1 MGAGCEIWAA
11 GWMWDVGCEI
21 WDAGHEIWAA
31 GWMQDVRFGMQD
43 VRFGL
48 QAAGLLAIQAASEP
62 PALPPLPL
70 FPNAAWDGIP
80 DPAAGARRALER
92 AINLQFVSED

>member
-1 MGAGCEIWAA
+1 MGCRMDVGCEIWAA
-11 GWMWDVGCEI
+11 GWMQDLRFGMQ
-21 WDAGHEIWAA
+21 DGR
-31 GWMQDVRFGMQD
+31 GLQDVRFGIQD

-48 QAAGLLAIQAASEP
+48 QAVGLLAMQAASEP
-62 PALPPLPL
+62 PALPPLPP

-80 DPAAGARRALER
+80 ELAAGARRALER

>member
-1 MGAGCEIWAA
+1 MGCR
-11 GWMWDVGCEI
+11 MDVGREI
-21 WDAGHEIWAA
+21 WDAGHEIWDAGCEIWAA
-31 GWMQDVRFGMQD
+31 GWMQDVRFGIQD

-48 QAAGLLAIQAASEP
+48 QAVGLLAIQAASEP

-80 DPAAGARRALER
+80 ELAAGARRALQR